1 MIKPYNIATT
11 QISDLIFQENLQ
23 QTPLKKPAAQSTKNF
38 YLLGI
43 VVGLFA
49 EAVDLLVV
57 LGVRALIAHILG
69 HGSGHVFGDAD
80 AAAVEPIAADVAAN
94 VEPEENE
101 FGNMSYNTKVKNC
114 IPQTSLDSIRY
125 TPDTDLL
132 ECVNCAS
139 GSGRDR
145 LGHSSNYFA

>member
-101 FGNMSYNTKVKNC
+101 FGKGSFSVSYARWLEMGGFGHNGSRKIAHETHNTERRRNLSKNV
-114 IPQTSLDSIRY
+114 I
-125 TPDTDLL
+125 
-132 ECVNCAS
+132 
-139 GSGRDR
+139 
-145 LGHSSNYFA
+145 